1 MKWNFGWNE
10 ISQEGAFL
18 WAFLA
23 HLAASLVQPVI
34 SSLVKGIRGKE
45 VRRAGREYIDKIWIK
60 HG

>member
-10 ISQEGAFL
+10 ISQEGGFL

-34 SSLVKGIRGKE
+34 S
-45 VRRAGREYIDKIWIK
+45 
-60 HG
+60 